1 MIVNCVAYQDGKKL
15 GDIPKEEISDYLK
28 RPGTFVWVALKDP
41 TPQELDEMEQ
51 EFDLHPL
58 AVEDAR
64 HGHQRPKIEEYGN
77 QVFAVLQT
85 IEIRGDDVHC
95 GEVDLFVGPNFI
107 LSVRHDTEIGFAA
120 VRSRAE
126 SEPGLLKHGAG
137 FVFYALMDN
146 IVDRYF
152 PIVDML
158 EVSLERI
165 EEKIFEGEAG
175 DTARANIKAL
185 YKLKHKGMMLR
196 HAVEPLIE
204 GVHKL
209 YGGRVPQVC
218 ATTQEYFRDV
228 YDHLLRVSQ
237 QLDGLRDMVA
247 TALQV
252 NLSMI
257 SLQEN
262 AVTKRLAAYAALVAV
277 PTMIA
282 GIYGMNFQNMPELKW
297 TYGYPLSLVV
307 MAAIDAYLWQ
317 RFKKIGWL

>member
-1 MIVNCVAYQDGKKL
+1 MLVNCVAYQDGKKL
-15 GDIPKEEISDYLK
+15 ADIPKEEISDYLK

-41 TPQELDEMEQ
+41 TPEELDEMEQ

-77 QVFAVLQT
+77 QVFAVLHT
-85 IEIRGDDVHC
+85 IEMRGDDVHC
-95 GEVDLFVGPNFI
+95 GEVDIFVGPNFI
-107 LSVRHDTEIGFAA
+107 LSVRHDTGIGFAA
-120 VRSRAE
+120 VRARAE
-126 SEPGLLKHGAG
+126 SEPDLLKRGAG

-152 PIVDML
+152 PIVDVL
-158 EVSLERI
+158 EAALEQV

-175 DTARANIKAL
+175 ETARANIQAL
-185 YKLKHKGMMLR
+185 YKLKHKGMILR

-218 ATTQEYFRDV
+218 STTQEYFRDV

-252 NLSMI
+252 NISMI

-262 AVTKRLAAYAALVAV
+262 ATTKRLAAYAALVAV

-282 GIYGMNFQNMPELKW
+282 GIYGMNFEHMPELKW
-297 TYGYPLSLVV
+297 TFGYPLSLAV
-307 MAAIDAYLWQ
+307 MAAIDYYLWQ
-317 RFKKIGWL
+317 RFKRIGWL